1 MVALMVLVLE
11 ATRTWWPGDRVFV
24 LKAGYF
30 IWPGIVVLKKFK
42 LITCLWNSL
51 K

>member
-11 ATRTWWPGDRVFV
+11 ATHTWWLGDRVFV

-30 IWPGIVVLKKFK
+30 IWSGIVVL
-42 LITCLWNSL
+42 
-51 K
+51 